1 MRATS
6 RSRTVEPSALAR
18 RMIDPNSSGDSSWP
32 LTSTSAEVRWS
43 AVDGSAPIEP
53 EATCAFCAVIA
64 LLTSSAVRP

>member
-18 RMIDPNSSGDSSWP
+18 RMMAPNSSGDDNCP
-32 LTSTSAEVRWS
+32 LTSTSAEIFWS
-43 AVDGSAPIEP
+43 AVLGSAPTLP
-53 EATCAFCAVIA
+53 EATGAFCAVIA

>member
-6 RSRTVEPSALAR
+6 RSRTVDPSGLAR
-18 RMIDPNSSGDSSWP
+18 SVIAPNSSGEASWP
-32 LTSTSAEVRWS
+32 LTSTSAEIFCSGVL
-43 AVDGSAPIEP
+43 GSAPMLP